1 MAKKLGRFVSRGSMV
16 NRDLTAAGA
25 LFLSAKTGRGLFL
38 LRDQDTYSDTWGLVG
53 GQLESTETLQQG
65 LLREIEEEIGF
76 VPHILKKIPLELFS
90 SPDGHFNYHT
100 FVLIVKTEFIPELSI
115 EHKGYAWCDLS
126 NTPKPLHPGLYNSFN
141 NKIIRDKLKTIY
153 DLLEIAQ

>member
-1 MAKKLGRFVSRGSMV
+1 MAKKLGRSVSRRSMV
-16 NRDLTAAGA
+16 NRNLTAAGA

-53 GQLESTETLQQG
+53 GQLEQQETLNEG
-65 LLREIEEEIGF
+65 LLREISEEIGF
-76 VPHILKKIPLELFS
+76 LPHIIKTIPIELFS

-100 FVLIVKTEFIPELSI
+100 FVLLVKTEFIPSLSN

-126 NTPKPLHPGLYNSFN
+126 NTPKPLHPGLYNSLN
-141 NKIIRDKLKTIY
+141 SKVIKDKLQTIK
-153 DLLEIAQ
+153 DLLEVA

>member
-1 MAKKLGRFVSRGSMV
+1 MAKKLGRFVSRRSMV

-25 LFLSAKTGRGLFL
+25 LFISVKSGRGLFL

-53 GQLESTETLQQG
+53 GQLEPDENLQQG
-65 LLREIEEEIGF
+65 LHREIEEEIGF
-76 VPHILKKIPLELFS
+76 VPHILKTIPLELFS

-100 FVLIVKTEFIPELSI
+100 FVLLVKTEFIPLLSS

-126 NTPKPLHPGLYNSFN
+126 NTPKPLHPGLYNSLN
-141 NKIIRDKLKTIY
+141 NKIIREKLETIRE
-153 DLLEIAQ
+153 LLEVA

>member
-1 MAKKLGRFVSRGSMV
+1 MV